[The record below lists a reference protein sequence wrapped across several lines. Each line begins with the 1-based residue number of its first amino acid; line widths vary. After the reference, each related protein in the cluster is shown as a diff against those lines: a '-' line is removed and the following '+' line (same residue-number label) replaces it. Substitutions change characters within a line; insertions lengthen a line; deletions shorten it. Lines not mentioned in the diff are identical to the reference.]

1 MDKIVNF
8 LIEFNLGI
16 LSSVIGLLF
25 VIIGFFVTVINVLRS
40 KKASEKA
47 EEAAV
52 QVMDNM
58 RKFDTITEF
67 SSAISAMDE
76 IKRLHRQK
84 AWDILPDRYSFLR
97 KSLISIK
104 TTNPNMLKEY
114 QSALQTAITNFS
126 SIEDQVEKANLQ
138 KKSPPDIAKLN
149 KVVSKQ
155 IDKLHQILTE
165 IKNQI
170 NR

>member
-47 EEAAV
+47 EEA
-52 QVMDNM
+52 
-58 RKFDTITEF
+58 FDTITEF